1 MSPRVKLG
9 IFLGAIVA
17 VIVAGVNI
25 LRHLFEPYR
34 RFSGGPNGFRSGGM
48 MGNQGGMMRPQGGFG
63 RRAFMYGHHHG
74 GDFHFFGVLLFLI
87 IAAAIVVLAM
97 RWLRKKAKDSTMQQ
111 LIDTPF
117 VSSHTPVSTLNG
129 SILDQWEKTIK
140 ENEKDGN
147 F

>member
-1 MSPRVKLG
+1 
-9 IFLGAIVA
+9 
-17 VIVAGVNI
+17 
-25 LRHLFEPYR
+25 
-34 RFSGGPNGFRSGGM
+34 
-48 MGNQGGMMRPQGGFG
+48 MRPQGGFG

-74 GDFHFFGVLLFLI
+74 GDFHFFGVFLFLI

-97 RWLRKKAKDSTMQQ
+97 RWLRKKAKDSSMQQ

-129 SILDQWEKTIK
+129 NILDQWEKTIK